1 MSAAMVVMA
10 ALAGFLF
17 SQRGPLLVSN
27 SKEKIPANLDDG
39 RKEMA
44 QVKSPVAEAELL
56 AVKPQS
62 ISSAPHLEPAY
73 VSDRKIVGARPEK
86 STNGPAVNEIAAV
99 QSVAKTPMP
108 RNGKKLVGSPRSDKE
123 DAGSNSANFLVVGAS
138 FVRANPSA
146 NAKII
151 TTLAPGTPI
160 EVTGPAGE
168 YFRVRALGTDTIRG
182 YVHREDAFF
191 EQKR

>member
-1 MSAAMVVMA
+1 
-10 ALAGFLF
+10 
-17 SQRGPLLVSN
+17 
-27 SKEKIPANLDDG
+27 
-39 RKEMA
+39 
-44 QVKSPVAEAELL
+44 
-56 AVKPQS
+56 
-62 ISSAPHLEPAY
+62 
-73 VSDRKIVGARPEK
+73 
-86 STNGPAVNEIAAV
+86 
-99 QSVAKTPMP
+99 MP

-191 EQKR
+191 ERK